1 MVNKMHAMKC
11 RDCMN
16 LKRLHQLLD
25 GILHTGALKCL
36 CFLQALIATCV
47 FHKGTIQILEGVPDD
62 IVNTMCREFESRTK
76 LKLPPMTI
84 SNLVLSARLK
94 KKPCL
99 LKIRHCDAH
108 VFYDV
113 ELFPA
118 ALITYWKP
126 AHVPLFH
133 NGHIVV
139 TAIKFLREGYRV
151 LKHLMKMLQ

>member
-1 MVNKMHAMKC
+1 M
-11 RDCMN
+11 
-16 LKRLHQLLD
+16 
-25 GILHTGALKCL
+25 
-36 CFLQALIATCV
+36 
-47 FHKGTIQILEGVPDD
+47 
-62 IVNTMCREFESRTK
+62 
-76 LKLPPMTI
+76 
-84 SNLVLSARLK
+84 LSARLKK